1 MQENNIQEKQE
12 EEIKEALKFNF
23 STFFKSLITYFTN
36 LVNIRNEVDYEGSV
50 EAIRKDIDF
59 KGVNVWILGAS
70 IVIASIGLN
79 VNSTA
84 VVIGA
89 MLVSPLMGPIVGV
102 GLSVGINDFKMLIQS
117 LKSLG
122 TAVLISVLISALYF
136 SLTPFG
142 EVQSELIAR
151 TRPTLLDVMVAVF
164 GGIALIVAKTQ
175 KGTVASAIFGV
186 AIATALMPPL
196 CTAGYGLANGN
207 WSFFLGA
214 FYLFLINSVFIALST
229 WLIVKYLK
237 FPLATYMNKV
247 RQKKVQRYIWI
258 ISLLIIIPS
267 GFTFWNTI
275 QESIFE
281 NNAERFVTENFEF
294 DGTEV
299 INKKIT
305 FEKDSMS
312 LIEVYLIGEII
323 PTSTEQRIQTKL
335 REYDLTTTKL
345 KIHQSKDKTEEI
357 AGQLSAKIKSG
368 ILEDIYEKNESIL
381 NSKEAKIDF
390 LQDEL
395 LKYKGDT
402 IPFAAIKNEMAVQY
416 PDVINMSYA
425 KAISTNFNDKQDTIK
440 TFFMTWKP
448 SLNDKEIVKQKNAME
463 NWLRVRLNDSK
474 VRVFNY

>member
-247 RQKKVQRYIWI
+247 RQKKVQRYI
-258 ISLLIIIPS
+258 
-267 GFTFWNTI
+267 
-275 QESIFE
+275 
-281 NNAERFVTENFEF
+281 
-294 DGTEV
+294 
-299 INKKIT
+299 
-305 FEKDSMS
+305 
-312 LIEVYLIGEII
+312 
-323 PTSTEQRIQTKL
+323 
-335 REYDLTTTKL
+335 
-345 KIHQSKDKTEEI
+345 
-357 AGQLSAKIKSG
+357 
-368 ILEDIYEKNESIL
+368 
-381 NSKEAKIDF
+381 
-390 LQDEL
+390 
-395 LKYKGDT
+395 
-402 IPFAAIKNEMAVQY
+402 
-416 PDVINMSYA
+416 
-425 KAISTNFNDKQDTIK
+425 
-440 TFFMTWKP
+440 
-448 SLNDKEIVKQKNAME
+448 
-463 NWLRVRLNDSK
+463 
-474 VRVFNY
+474 

>member
-1 MQENNIQEKQE
+1 
-12 EEIKEALKFNF
+12 
-23 STFFKSLITYFTN
+23 
-36 LVNIRNEVDYEGSV
+36 
-50 EAIRKDIDF
+50 
-59 KGVNVWILGAS
+59 
-70 IVIASIGLN
+70 
-79 VNSTA
+79 
-84 VVIGA
+84 
-89 MLVSPLMGPIVGV
+89 
-102 GLSVGINDFKMLIQS
+102 
-117 LKSLG
+117 
-122 TAVLISVLISALYF
+122 
-136 SLTPFG
+136 
-142 EVQSELIAR
+142 
-151 TRPTLLDVMVAVF
+151 
-164 GGIALIVAKTQ
+164 
-175 KGTVASAIFGV
+175 
-186 AIATALMPPL
+186 
-196 CTAGYGLANGN
+196 
-207 WSFFLGA
+207 
-214 FYLFLINSVFIALST
+214 
-229 WLIVKYLK
+229 
-237 FPLATYMNKV
+237 
-247 RQKKVQRYIWI
+247 IWI

-368 ILEDIYEKNESIL
+368 ILEDIYEKNESML

-448 SLNDKEIVKQKNAME
+448 SINDKEIVKQKTAME